1 MKLEFE
7 WMNAGREDLAW
18 DYCEVDLETEN
29 GIWHLSPSVGAVEG
43 VEKRWIYSIDV
54 ADPSNATGVRALIP
68 PAFAATYEEAIAG
81 AELAVRNL
89 SQGVV

>member
-7 WMNAGREDLAW
+7 WMNADKEDLAW
-18 DYCEVDLETEN
+18 DYCELDIETEN
-29 GIWHLSPSVGAVEG
+29 EILHLSPSVGAVEG
-43 VEKRWIYSIDV
+43 AEKRWIYSIDV
-54 ADPSNATGVRALIP
+54 PDPSNPTGVRALIP

-89 SQGVV
+89 AQRAL